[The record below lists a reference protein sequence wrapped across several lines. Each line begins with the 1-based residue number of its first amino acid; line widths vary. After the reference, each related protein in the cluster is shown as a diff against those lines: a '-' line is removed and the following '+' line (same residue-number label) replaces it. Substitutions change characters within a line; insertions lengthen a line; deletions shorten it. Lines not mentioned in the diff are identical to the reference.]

1 MKFHKFTKLALL
13 AAVVTVALYSIHDTQ
28 AQTTSQIGATFST
41 AAALTS
47 APVSDIDFGTWAVN
61 ISGGNT
67 PTITQ
72 GAVTS
77 GAPPV
82 GTVGGVT
89 TSVVSNTVAPAN
101 SGVIDVTSPVATTLQ
116 IQGSVTTDFA
126 DANLS
131 LSNIVFTD
139 TVLTD
144 TAVPAAFNGVTR
156 ATIVTGGVAEPI
168 GFGGRLTISGTPTAG
183 TTFNDAV
190 VDISF
195 TY

>member
-1 MKFHKFTKLALL
+1 MSINFKKLALF
-13 AAVVTVALYSIHDTQ
+13 ASVASLSVLGQAD
-28 AQTTSQIGATFST
+28 AQTTSQIGATFTTASALAST
-41 AAALTS
+41 
-47 APVSDIDFGTWAVN
+47 PVSDIDFGTWAVN

-77 GAPPV
+77 GAPAV
-82 GTVGGVT
+82 GTVAGVT
-89 TSVVSNTVAPAN
+89 TSVVSNTVAPTT

-116 IQGSVTTDFA
+116 IRGSVTSDFTDP
-126 DANLS
+126 NLT

-139 TVLTD
+139 SVLTD

-156 ATIVTGGVAEPI
+156 ATIVAGGVAEPI
-168 GFGGRLTISGTPTAG
+168 GFGGRITISGTPAAG
-183 TTFNDAV
+183 TTFDDAV